1 VKRRTFIA
9 ALGSAVAWPVVAR
22 AQQGDRIKRLGILRG
37 GSELD
42 PEAPNKALLDGL
54 AQFGWTEGQNLRI
67 DYRLVGTN
75 DANAIRPHAE
85 ALVRAAPDVIFAT
98 PATAVQVLQR
108 VTRTIPIVFIQT
120 GHPVRAGIVQSLVRP
135 DGNLTGF
142 VNFEPSINTK
152 YLQFLKDI
160 APQVTR
166 VEVLQTRATTFRG
179 DFEVIEAI
187 ARSFAVVPSA
197 VLVRDDVSDIER
209 AIVAFAREPNGG
221 LILPPDNTTTRH
233 RALII
238 ALAAKLRL
246 PAVHSSRQWVDAGG
260 LLSYAA
266 ASTDYRQVASY
277 VDRILRG
284 AKLADLPVQLP
295 IKYQLV
301 VNLKT
306 AKALGL
312 TVPQTLLVTADEVIE

>member
-1 VKRRTFIA
+1 VKRREVIA
-9 ALGSAVAWPVVAR
+9 GLGSAAAWPLTAR
-22 AQQGDRIKRLGILRG
+22 TQQPGRIKRLGVLRG

-42 PEAPNKALLDGL
+42 PANKALLDGL

-75 DANAIRPHAE
+75 DPDAIRSHAE
-85 ALVRAAPDVIFAT
+85 ALVSAAPDVIYAT

-120 GHPVRAGIVQSLVRP
+120 GDPVQAGIVQSLVRP

-142 VNFEPSINTK
+142 VTFEPSINSK
-152 YLQFLKDI
+152 YLQFLKDM

-166 VEVLQTRATTFRG
+166 VGVLQSRATTFRG
-179 DFEVIEAI
+179 DFAVIEAI
-187 ARSFAVVPSA
+187 ARSFAVVPTA
-197 VLVRDDVSDIER
+197 LVRDDIADIER
-209 AIVAFAREPNGG
+209 AIVDFAREPNGG

-233 RALII
+233 RAMIV
-238 ALAAKLRL
+238 ALVVKHRL
-246 PAVHSSRQWVDAGG
+246 PAVHSSRRWVDAGG
-260 LLSYAA
+260 LFSYAA
-266 ASTDYRQVASY
+266 APTDYRQIASY

-284 AKLADLPVQLP
+284 AKPGDLPVQLP
-295 IKYQLV
+295 AKYETV
-301 VNLKT
+301 INLKT

-312 TVPQTLLVTADEVIE
+312 IIPETLLATADEVIQ